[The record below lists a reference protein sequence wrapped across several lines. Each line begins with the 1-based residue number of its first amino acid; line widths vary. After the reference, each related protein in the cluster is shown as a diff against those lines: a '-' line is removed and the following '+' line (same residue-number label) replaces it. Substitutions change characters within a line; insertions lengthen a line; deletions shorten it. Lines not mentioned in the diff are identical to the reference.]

1 MKTLSMCKIKII
13 FFTLLLMSAGNEQ
26 LFSMQ
31 SDKDTEVYI
40 IGTVHE
46 STENFNS
53 DTLLNIFNKIKPD
66 VILVDCDTSYMT
78 PEFKLKEDIEY
89 MFPETIA
96 ITEYSK
102 NNPVKLRPYD
112 INGRDVFLDDPERQ
126 SHQYNFFNEIYTFNE
141 NKEFEPDAQRLYD
154 KIQSMTDLAWEMSNA
169 RASYINSAEGS
180 SGIDTIN
187 YYTYDGMKILI
198 DKTPALSKYESYW
211 NDEYEFTQKR
221 NETMLKNI
229 LRFKKQFKGKR
240 IIVLCGFAHKNFLK
254 KNLNEIAGKEELVVK
269 EFYEY

>member
-1 MKTLSMCKIKII
+1 MYKIKII
-13 FFTLLLMSAGNEQ
+13 FFALLLLSAGNDQ
-26 LFSMQ
+26 LFSIQ
-31 SDKDTEVYI
+31 TDKDTELFI

-46 STENFNS
+46 STEAFNS

-66 VILVDCDTSYMT
+66 VILVECDTSYMT

-126 SHQYNFFNEIYTFNE
+126 SYQYNFFNEIYTLNE
-141 NKEFEPDAQRLYD
+141 NKEFEPDAQTLYD
-154 KIQSMTDLAWEMSNA
+154 KIQSMTVLAGEMSNA

-187 YYTYDGMKILI
+187 YYTYDGMKKLI
-198 DKTPALSKYESYW
+198 EQTPVLSKYESYW
-211 NDEYEFTQKR
+211 KDEYEFTNKR

-229 LRFKKQFKGKR
+229 LRFKEKFTGKR
-240 IIVLCGFAHKNFLK
+240 IIVLCGFAHKNYLK
-254 KNLNEIAGKEELVVK
+254 RNLNDVAAKEELLVK
-269 EFYEY
+269 EYYEY